1 MISGLEEKLG
11 AKPPPPSHPA
21 RTLTSFVLIVT
32 IIVCEDPAA
41 ALEITRDHPR
51 LREAAGVKIPLP
63 LESDETN
70 AFLKELLLHYYMI
83 I

>member
-11 AKPPPPSHPA
+11 
-21 RTLTSFVLIVT
+21 
-32 IIVCEDPAA
+32 
-41 ALEITRDHPR
+41 
-51 LREAAGVKIPLP
+51 VKIPTP

-70 AFLKELLLHYYMI
+70 AFLKELLLYDYMI